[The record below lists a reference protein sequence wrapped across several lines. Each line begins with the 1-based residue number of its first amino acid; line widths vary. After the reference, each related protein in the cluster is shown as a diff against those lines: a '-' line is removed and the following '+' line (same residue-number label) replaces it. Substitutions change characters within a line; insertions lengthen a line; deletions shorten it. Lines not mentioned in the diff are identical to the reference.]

1 MKKYNDY
8 YKVDILAFGAHP
20 DDVECAISGT
30 LIKHVALGK
39 TVAIVD
45 LTAGEMGTYG
55 TVEERLK
62 ESEDAAKIL
71 GITYREQLGFK
82 DGAIENNEVNRL
94 KIIESIRK
102 YQPEI
107 ILSNAIVDRHPD
119 HANTAKLINDANFL
133 AGLQKIETYYQGIK
147 QNKWRSELVYNYIQD
162 YFIKPDFVIDIT
174 EHMDTKIKSILA
186 YTSQFKNPKNP
197 NPNSITGLIDQIKS
211 TNTIFGRQINTK
223 YAEGFTVNKY
233 IGIQNLFEL
242 N

>member
-1 MKKYNDY
+1 MNYN
-8 YKVDILAFGAHP
+8 KIDILAFGAHP

-30 LIKHVALGK
+30 LLKHITLGK
-39 TVAIVD
+39 SVAIVD

-55 TVEERLK
+55 TPQERKK

-71 GITYREQLGFK
+71 GITFREQLGFK
-82 DGAIENNEVNRL
+82 DGAIENNEENRL
-94 KIIESIRK
+94 KIIKSIRK

-107 ILSNAIVDRHPD
+107 ILSNAIEDRHPD
-119 HANTAKLINDANFL
+119 HANTAKLVNDSNFL
-133 AGLQKIETYYQGIK
+133 AGLQKIETYNQGIK

-174 EHMDTKIKSILA
+174 EQMDTKIKSILA

-197 NPNSITGLIDQIKS
+197 NPNSITGLLDQIKS
-211 TNTIFGRQINTK
+211 TNTIFGRQINAT

-233 IGIQNLFEL
+233 IGVQNLFDIV
-242 N
+242 